1 MGSCISKAKSKQ
13 QFSAHLDLLDLDG
26 KQNYLVLVPAGSE
39 LPVPIQQ
46 DYSTIKGK
54 LPKYTQKPCEDKLV
68 FREETA
74 GERWPGVGYACRKG
88 LKSDNYNQDDFCITR
103 KGEQL
108 LLSVFDG
115 HGPDGHYI
123 SAYAREKLPQLIL
136 DESDPNRIG
145 QHIKEAFEKVHSEI
159 VENHSDFNSDLSGTT
174 ASIVVITG
182 NRLFTAHVG
191 DSKVVLGRKVL
202 GEYDVDVLTQDHKPS
217 NPREKE
223 RIEAS
228 GGEVKRL
235 PGDFPF
241 RAFFAGTGFPG
252 LAVSRSI
259 GDAMA
264 HQIGITH
271 IPEVTTLVLPSN
283 HSIVLLCSDG
293 VWEFLSPEDAIS
305 LVGSFG
311 REQAQE
317 AAETLAAEAWRKW
330 VSEEQQAVD
339 DITVVLAFLG
349 N

>member
-1 MGSCISKAKSKQ
+1 MGSCISKGKGKQ
-13 QFSAHLDLLDLDG
+13 QFNAHLDLLDLDG
-26 KQNYLVLVPAGSE
+26 KQNYLVLVPAGSS
-39 LPVPIQQ
+39 LPVPIHQ
-46 DYSTIKGK
+46 DKSTIKGK
-54 LPKYTQKPCEDKLV
+54 LAGYTQKPCEDKLI

-74 GERWPGVGYACRKG
+74 GERWPGVGFACRKG
-88 LKSDNYNQDDFCITR
+88 LKSENYNQDDFCITR

-108 LLSVFDG
+108 LLGVFDG
-115 HGPDGHYI
+115 HGPDGHHI
-123 SAYAREKLPQLIL
+123 SAYARDTLPDLIL
-136 DESDPNRIG
+136 NESDPNMIG
-145 QHIKEAFEKVHSEI
+145 QHIKEAFQKVHREI
-159 VENHSDFNSDLSGTT
+159 VENHAEFNSDLSGTT

-235 PGDFPF
+235 QGDFPH
-241 RAFFAGTGFPG
+241 RVFFAGSGFPG
-252 LAVSRSI
+252 LAVSRAI
-259 GDAMA
+259 GDGMA
-264 HQIGITH
+264 HQIGVTH
-271 IPEVTTLVLPSN
+271 IPEVTTLILPSGC
-283 HSIVLLCSDG
+283 SIVLLCSDG
-293 VWEFLSPEDAIS
+293 VWEFLTPEDAIS

-330 VSEEQQAVD
+330 VSEAQETVD